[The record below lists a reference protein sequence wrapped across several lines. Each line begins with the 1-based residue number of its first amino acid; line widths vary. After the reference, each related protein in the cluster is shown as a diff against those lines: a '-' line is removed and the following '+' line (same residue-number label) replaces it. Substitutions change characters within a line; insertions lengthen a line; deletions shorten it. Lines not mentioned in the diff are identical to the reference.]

1 MKAVILAGGKG
12 TRLGH
17 LTAEIPK
24 PMVPILGKPIV
35 ERQIE
40 LLYAYGITEIILI
53 TNHLSQILE
62 DYLGDGSRWNVH
74 ISYFVE
80 PFPMGTVGGIKA
92 IEKQLK
98 DDFLVLY
105 GDVMLDM
112 DFHRLIDFHHRH
124 KSDATIVIHP
134 NDHPYDSDLVE
145 VDKNDKVIA
154 FHSKPHPENFYY
166 TNLVNAGVC
175 LFSPIIFNHLEADKK
190 ADFGKDIFPVIFQK
204 INMYGYNTPEYIKD
218 MGTLDRLEKVSKDL
232 ESGKIARFNL
242 QHQRSAIFLDRD
254 GVINEKRGYVT
265 TPEQLQL
272 FDFVTAA
279 VKKINQSEYLAIV
292 TTNQPII
299 ARGMVTEAAL
309 RTILNK
315 METVLG
321 NNRAKLDGIYYCP
334 HHPDSGFEGEV
345 KELKIDC
352 ECRKPKPGMLLKAAN
367 DFNIDLNTSYM
378 IGDSWRDIEA
388 GKAAGV
394 TTIGVMTGEGNKDG
408 NSRPDYLF
416 QNLNKAVNFI
426 IDEPYKAT
434 FETVLKHIKQFRGKR
449 KKFIIAIGGNSRSG
463 KSTLAK
469 YFSIQLA
476 RIGLESSIIAL
487 DNWIKPKLERNEEDD
502 VYGRFRHHELDVDLQ
517 ALFDGASIEIQ
528 QPYQH
533 HENQTVEPIEYSL
546 LNEKVVIIEGVV
558 ALGLP
563 ILLEKAHLKIFVDA
577 SEAEHK
583 ERLFNYYRWKGYK
596 ASIISD
602 IYDKRKVD
610 EFDKIELTKKEADII
625 APTLTL

>member
-17 LTAEIPK
+17 LTTEIPK
-24 PMVPILGKPIV
+24 PMVPILGKPII

-62 DYLGDGSRWNVH
+62 DYLGDGSQWNVH

-98 DDFLVLY
+98 NDFLVLY

-124 KSDATIVIHP
+124 ISDATIVIHP

-154 FHSKPHPENFYY
+154 FHSKPHPENFFY

-175 LFSPIIFNHLEADKK
+175 LFSPIIFDHLETDKK
-190 ADFGKDIFPVIFQK
+190 ADFGKDIFPVIYKK
-204 INMYGYNTPEYIKD
+204 INMFGYNTPEYIKD

-232 ESGKIARFNL
+232 ESGKIGRFNL

-272 FDFVTAA
+272 FDFVTAS

-292 TTNQPII
+292 STNQPII
-299 ARGMVTEAAL
+299 ARGMVTESAL

-321 NNRAKLDGIYYCP
+321 NDRAKLDGIYYCP

-352 ECRKPKPGMLLKAAN
+352 ECRKP
-367 DFNIDLNTSYM
+367 
-378 IGDSWRDIEA
+378 
-388 GKAAGV
+388 
-394 TTIGVMTGEGNKDG
+394 
-408 NSRPDYLF
+408 
-416 QNLNKAVNFI
+416 
-426 IDEPYKAT
+426 
-434 FETVLKHIKQFRGKR
+434 
-449 KKFIIAIGGNSRSG
+449 
-463 KSTLAK
+463 
-469 YFSIQLA
+469 
-476 RIGLESSIIAL
+476 
-487 DNWIKPKLERNEEDD
+487 
-502 VYGRFRHHELDVDLQ
+502 
-517 ALFDGASIEIQ
+517 
-528 QPYQH
+528 
-533 HENQTVEPIEYSL
+533 
-546 LNEKVVIIEGVV
+546 
-558 ALGLP
+558 
-563 ILLEKAHLKIFVDA
+563 
-577 SEAEHK
+577 
-583 ERLFNYYRWKGYK
+583 
-596 ASIISD
+596 
-602 IYDKRKVD
+602 
-610 EFDKIELTKKEADII
+610 
-625 APTLTL
+625 